1 MCRAQLFAA
10 RRRRFGQDQIAVS
23 FNSSV
28 VGAIDGW
35 TSPLVLVHGHD
46 DRNVRSGQTTGLVQL
61 LRQRDVHYEL
71 LVFPDDTHDSMLHS
85 RWLYTLERM
94 DGFFRR
100 FLGDG
105 KIMTSQEAR

>member
-1 MCRAQLFAA
+1 MFL
-10 RRRRFGQDQIAVS
+10 
-23 FNSSV
+23 
-28 VGAIDGW
+28 
-35 TSPLVLVHGHD
+35 
-46 DRNVRSGQTTGLVQL
+46 
-61 LRQRDVHYEL
+61 
-71 LVFPDDTHDSMLHS
+71 DDTHDSMLHS